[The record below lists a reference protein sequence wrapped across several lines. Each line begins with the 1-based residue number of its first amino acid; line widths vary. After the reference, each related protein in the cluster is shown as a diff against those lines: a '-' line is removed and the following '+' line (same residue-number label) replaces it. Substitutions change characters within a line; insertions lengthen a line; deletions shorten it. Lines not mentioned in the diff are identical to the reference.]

1 MSLQGAARD
10 WFIYQHQPFG
20 NWQEMQQRF
29 LNKFFPAI
37 KVASIRRAITVI
49 AQFQEEGLDEYWKRF
64 NMLYLSCPNHQIS
77 EALLLVYFY
86 EGLLFEERMFVD
98 VAAGGSLLDRTP
110 TEARKLIC
118 KLAELKEIK
127 NVEYTKAVIW
137 EEESAERLG
146 KISSLVPHT
155 QQLPVEGEMLL
166 QQRVGKEEGK
176 EAMETL
182 LERVGEH
189 RRLKPISHFFTLLF
203 YCSDRFLLIACIVI
217 GSIVN
222 SRIKNMLFFIST

>member
-118 KLAELKEIK
+118 KLA
-127 NVEYTKAVIW
+127 
-137 EEESAERLG
+137 
-146 KISSLVPHT
+146 
-155 QQLPVEGEMLL
+155 GEN
-166 QQRVGKEEGK
+166 
-176 EAMETL
+176 
-182 LERVGEH
+182 
-189 RRLKPISHFFTLLF
+189 PIE
-203 YCSDRFLLIACIVI
+203 
-217 GSIVN
+217 N
-222 SRIKNMLFFIST
+222 